1 MGRGRSLRARFLMV
15 ALACLVPLLVVVLYV
30 LYESVGNGRDQLLD
44 AQGATAEVVSK
55 VLASTLD
62 DNEAVLT
69 ELASIDKVR
78 RVDATSADALDQFK
92 RARPSLY
99 GLYLIRPDGVMIA
112 SSGIDPAQFGT
123 IPSFTD
129 SVDRAL
135 KLGETGISGRLV
147 APDAEMIA
155 ITVPVRAKDGD
166 TGTPIGALGG
176 LLSIERL
183 KDNVLPFVSGDT
195 EVAIVEHGDVI
206 AAQGT
211 DLRPADLVGAL
222 AQPIAQATSGKMGT
236 HVYVDSTGNERLAA
250 FSPVPGADWAVLV
263 THTAPN
269 SYAPNRML
277 IQRAL
282 AALGLATLATL
293 AIVLFLGEWMSRPV
307 RQLTAQASRL
317 ADGDYGVQIEPTGH
331 GEIAVLGDAVRE
343 MAGQLVAKVR
353 DLEAAQEEDAFQA
366 DQLRDLNRRTVRL
379 QEDERRRIAGEIH
392 DAVAP
397 LITGA
402 LYQTRALKLGLSE
415 RLANGNGN
423 GHANGRSL
431 EATKGDLGDELGSIA
446 DLLTR
451 AHEELHGVIFALR
464 PPDLDDIG
472 VVAAIE
478 RYMAQVQR
486 SGLNCRLELIGEQ
499 PSLSPEVR
507 LAIYRIVQEALHN
520 ALRHAAADEAV
531 VRIEQSADWLR
542 VTIRDN
548 GAGFNPE
555 VTQRPTALGLLSMR
569 ERAAAIGAAFS
580 IASRPG
586 DGTTVTIERWSERVT
601 APATPEPAL
610 EPMPAWPAVDELI
623 EQRPAPLDGGAARL

>member
-15 ALACLVPLLVVVLYV
+15 ALACLVPLLIVVLYV

-78 RVDATSADALDQFK
+78 RIDASSADALDQFK

-99 GLYLIRPDGVMIA
+99 GLFLVQPNGELVA
-112 SSGIDPAQFGT
+112 TSGIDPAQFAA
-123 IPSFTD
+123 IPSFKD
-129 SVDRAL
+129 SMDRAL

-211 DLRPADLVGAL
+211 DLRPADLAGAL
-222 AQPIAQATSGKMGT
+222 AQPIAQAASGKMGT
-236 HVYVDSTGNERLAA
+236 HVYQDSDGNERLAA
-250 FSPVPGADWAVLV
+250 FSPVPGADWVVLV
-263 THTAPN
+263 THPAPN

-353 DLEAAQEEDAFQA
+353 DLEAAQEEDAYQA
-366 DQLRDLNRRTVRL
+366 DQMRDLNRRTVRL

-415 RLANGNGN
+415 HAVNGIG
-423 GHANGRSL
+423 NGRSH
-431 EATKGDLGDELGSIA
+431 EATRNDLGDELGSIA

-486 SGLNCRLELIGEQ
+486 SGLTCRLELIGEQ
-499 PSLSPEVR
+499 ASLSPEVR
-507 LAIYRIVQEALHN
+507 LAVYRIVQEALHN

-555 VTQRPTALGLLSMR
+555 LAQRPTALGLLSMR

-586 DGTTVTIERWSERVT
+586 DGTTVTIERWSEPVP
-601 APATPEPAL
+601 APETSEPVL
-610 EPMPAWPAVDELI
+610 EPMPPWPAVDELI
-623 EQRPAPLDGGAARL
+623 EQRPAPLEGGAARL